1 MKKTLLLDGLDC
13 AHCAGKI
20 EKAVSKL
27 DGVESAQLNFMVSKL
42 VIEAG
47 EEKMEAIL
55 EKAAQ
60 IVKKTEP
67 HVVVKRI

>member
-20 EKAVSKL
+20 EKAVKKL
-27 DGVESAQLNFMVSKL
+27 EGVESCQLNFMVSKL

-47 EEKMEAIL
+47 EEVMEGIL
-55 EKAAQ
+55 QKATE

-67 HVVVKRI
+67 HVIVKRL